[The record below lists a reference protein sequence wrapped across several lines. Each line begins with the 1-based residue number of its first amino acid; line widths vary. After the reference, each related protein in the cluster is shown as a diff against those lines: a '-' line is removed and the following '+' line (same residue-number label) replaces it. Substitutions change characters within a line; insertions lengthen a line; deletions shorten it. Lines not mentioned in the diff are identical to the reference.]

1 MIRLI
6 TAPAVEPMTIT
17 EAKLYLKVDTTADD
31 NLITE
36 LIKAVRIDVE
46 KILGYKLINQTWDY
60 FTDDFTDPIILPLQP
75 VSSVT
80 YIKYYDPNK
89 VLTTLAATEYYLFTD
104 TEPAVI
110 EPVTSFPVEG
120 DFPGAVNVRFVAGFG
135 AAATNI
141 PEIELIKRAMYLIL
155 GDAYENREDTVV
167 SSRTIASIPNCARN
181 ILMPLRSFR

>member
-60 FTDDFTDPIILPLQP
+60 FADDFTDPIILPLQP

-80 YIKYYDPNK
+80 YIKYYNIDK

-104 TEPAVI
+104 VEPAVI

-120 DFPGAVNVRFVAGFG
+120 D
-135 AAATNI
+135 
-141 PEIELIKRAMYLIL
+141 Y
-155 GDAYENREDTVV
+155 
-167 SSRTIASIPNCARN
+167 
-181 ILMPLRSFR
+181 